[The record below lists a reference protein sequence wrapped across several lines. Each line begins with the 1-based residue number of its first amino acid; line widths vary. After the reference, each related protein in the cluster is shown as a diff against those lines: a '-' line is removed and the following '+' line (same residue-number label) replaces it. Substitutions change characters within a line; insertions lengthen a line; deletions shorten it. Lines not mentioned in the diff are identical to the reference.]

1 MTAEV
6 AVFNSYGI
14 ALAADSA
21 VTTSLG
27 GAEKIYNNADK
38 LFQLSKV
45 NPIAIMIYN
54 IASINGSPWELLIK
68 AFKAEFGDTDY
79 STVADCAKAFFSFAV
94 KKRNIITEEHTTSFV
109 KNTFKQVIYE
119 FLDRFQQ
126 NEVVQF
132 IMTSQRQPT
141 PAECHVM
148 MCHKIDNI
156 LSDLN
161 EVGFYENFSQDD
173 IDRSI
178 SENYMFSKEVCMS
191 HLPLDFSNAASPLPN
206 DLLEK
211 FNKLFANSL
220 CKDFSGG
227 MYTGLVFAGYGSDEY
242 YPYLESHK
250 IYGIYNNKLMAS
262 KVVENNNE
270 ASSGIMP
277 FAQDDEVNT
286 FMKGCSSGMYN
297 CITGAINTN
306 LEILGIELADILTS
320 NNANVTKDEV
330 INALNSLRSS
340 YIDNYN
346 NTINNYMISNH
357 VHKVISILGVLA
369 KPDLGYMA
377 ESLVNLTA
385 FKRKVSND
393 SDTVGG
399 PIDVAILS
407 KGDGFIWLK
416 RKHYFNKDLNYNFH
430 NRQLTK

>member
-27 GAEKIYNNADK
+27 EAEKIYNNADK

-54 IASINGSPWELLIK
+54 NASINGSPWELLIK
-68 AFKAEFGDTDY
+68 AFKAECGDTDY

-94 KKRNIITEEHTTSFV
+94 GKKNIITKEHTTSFV
-109 KNTFKQVIYE
+109 KHMFTQVIHE
-119 FLDRFQQ
+119 FMDDFQK
-126 NEVVQF
+126 NDIVKF
-132 IMTSQRQPT
+132 IMTSQKQPT
-141 PAECHVM
+141 PAECYSLM
-148 MCHKIDNI
+148 SDKINII
-156 LSDLN
+156 LSKLN
-161 EVGFYENFSQDD
+161 GIGFYDNFSQDD
-173 IDRSI
+173 IDLSI
-178 SENYMFSKEVCMS
+178 AENYLISKEICMKC
-191 HLPLDFSNAASPLPN
+191 LPLDKGNTKSPLP
-206 DLLEK
+206 DALLDS

-220 CKDFSGG
+220 CKDLGGG
-227 MYTGLVFAGYGSDEY
+227 MYTGVVFAGYGKDEY
-242 YPYLESHK
+242 YPYFENHK
-250 IYGIYNNKLMAS
+250 IYGVYNNKLLSS
-262 KVVENNNE
+262 KVVENNNG
-270 ASSGIMP
+270 ASSGIKP

-286 FMKGCSSGMYN
+286 FMKGCSKGMYN
-297 CITGAINTN
+297 CIRDAMDNN
-306 LEILGIELADILTS
+306 FDILGIELAEIITS
-320 NNANVTKDEV
+320 NNKNITKDDV
-330 INALNSLRSS
+330 INALSSLRSS
-340 YIDNYN
+340 YIDNCN
-346 NTINNYMISNH
+346 NVINDYIASNH
-357 VHKVISILGVLA
+357 IHKVLSILGVLA

-430 NRQLTK
+430 NRQLMK